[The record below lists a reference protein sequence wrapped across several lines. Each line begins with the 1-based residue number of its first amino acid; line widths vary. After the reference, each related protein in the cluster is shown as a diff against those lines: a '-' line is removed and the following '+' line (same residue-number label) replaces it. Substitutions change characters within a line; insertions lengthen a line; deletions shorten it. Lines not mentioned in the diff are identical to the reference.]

1 MSLFDRYTTIEDMRS
16 GPLAL
21 AAMTYPQLTAVSDEL
36 LWQKLQE
43 AIQEVSRRLGLSLEP
58 LEIFTEPPTE
68 QELSDLGATPYCL
81 EPGYALTPQFF
92 TPEQWGFLSVSH
104 KPIIAVHHIT
114 LVLPSL
120 SSQPVPIPLAWLR
133 INHKYG
139 QLNIVPTDAASGST
153 LALFMARYGTY
164 GVSMPNALRVRYR
177 AGLDCSSDGFA
188 DVLGCVHRMAL
199 MRLLQDAMLPQA
211 SSIAVDGLS
220 QAMTVNIKAMQDQL
234 NDRLDNLKQQLTG
247 FIMESV

>member
-1 MSLFDRYTTIEDMRS
+1 MSLFDRYTTIETMRS
-16 GPLAL
+16 GQLAL
-21 AAMTYPQLTAVSDEL
+21 AAMTYPQLSAVTDEL
-36 LWQKLQE
+36 LWQTLQE

-68 QELSDLGATPYCL
+68 QELIDLGDTPYCL

-92 TPEQWGFLSVSH
+92 TPEHWGFLSVSH

-120 SSQPVPIPLAWLR
+120 SMQPVPIPLAWLS

-139 QLNIVPTDAASGST
+139 QITIVPTAAAGGST
-153 LALFMARYGTY
+153 LALFMARFGSF

-177 AGLDCSSDGFA
+177 AGLDCSSGGYA
-188 DVLGCVHRMAL
+188 DVLGCVQRMAI
-199 MRLLQDAMLPQA
+199 MRLLQNAMLPQA
-211 SSIAVDGLS
+211 STISVDGLS
-220 QAMTVNIKAMQDQL
+220 QSITVSIEAMQKQL

-247 FIMESV
+247 LLMESL